1 MPRSSAARSTWQ
13 CSTVRVN
20 SDTRSSAGSLSNIN
34 YGSTQAHTGITC
46 CRCSSQPCVG
56 AADSVRAQH
65 NVRRGSVLPV
75 PPPQPA
81 GAGAPSMHYC
91 SIATVCQL
99 SSRALTARNCCRAAR
114 SGAVLSVAS
123 VVAGAVATSPRAAH
137 LASAGG
143 RVRTRGD
150 VRYDQYVSDACAGEV
165 QLCLRHRPWLATQ
178 PNQHP

>member
-20 SDTRSSAGSLSNIN
+20 SDTRRSAGSLSNIN
-34 YGSTQAHTGITC
+34 DGSTQAHTGTTC
-46 CRCSSQPCVG
+46 CCCSSQPCVG

-123 VVAGAVATSPRAAH
+123 VVAGLLPQARVQHTWRAR
-137 LASAGG
+137 GG
-143 RVRTRGD
+143 
-150 VRYDQYVSDACAGEV
+150 ACAHAVMCGTTSMSQMHV
-165 QLCLRHRPWLATQ
+165 PVRCSCA
-178 PNQHP
+178 